1 MKPVNYYLDTLLKP
15 ISGYSIR
22 TKLILAVTSIILII
36 GIVSSVYL
44 FNFQTAMM
52 TSELQDKGISITRN
66 LAENSV
72 NPILTDDVLKL
83 QHLIENIIIAESDVA
98 YVFILD
104 GEGNVIVHTFEGG
117 FPSALKAVNPA
128 IRESSIKRIE
138 LDSEI
143 IDDIAYPVLEG
154 RIGEAHVG
162 MSEAHMNEILSRSML
177 FSLGLITISMLIG
190 AVLAYGAGTYISRPI
205 LSLKKGALEL
215 GKGNLDYKV
224 NVDSQDEIG
233 DLAVTFNTM
242 AEKLEILI
250 HEKDAANQKI
260 LETSKYLDTIISGSH
275 DGINVIDSNGRFE
288 FCNKA
293 FFEIGGY
300 EEKDLIGKHFMTII
314 PADHHNFMLER
325 WKEVQKGMGKP
336 YETQIISKDGSLRD
350 LMVSH
355 KDIVVGG
362 GAKYVVVIKDVT
374 ELKKLDE
381 MKSNIISNISHEL
394 RTPMTIMRGFTELAI
409 HEADPVK
416 RNEFLEKSINA
427 IDKQNQMIQDLLE
440 IAISESGPIKLNYEN
455 VNLNDVL
462 DTSLKIVKQKA
473 RLKDIT
479 IITSLEKDLQVK
491 ADSQQL
497 AYALT
502 KLLDNAVKFNEKGG
516 TVEVKSRYTDG
527 HFEILVRDTGIG
539 IYTNDQDKIFEK
551 FYQADSTT
559 TRNYGGSGVGLTITR
574 HIIEAHGGK
583 IRVESEL
590 GVGTTFF
597 ITLPVE
603 KAGDI

>member
-44 FNFQTAMM
+44 FNFQTSMM
-52 TSELQDKGISITRN
+52 TSGLHDEGIAITRN

-83 QHLIENIIIAESDVA
+83 QHLIENIIIAESDAA

-104 GEGNVIVHTFEGG
+104 GEGNVLVHTFEGG
-117 FPSALKAVNPA
+117 FPSALKSVNPA
-128 IRESSIKRIE
+128 NEETSIKRIE
-138 LDSEI
+138 
-143 IDDIAYPVLEG
+143 IDGENIYDIAYPVLEG

-162 MSEAHMNEILSRSML
+162 MSEARLNEILSRTML
-177 FSLGLITISMLIG
+177 FSLGLISISMLIG
-190 AVLAYGAGTYISRPI
+190 AVLAYGAGIYISRPI

-250 HEKDAANQKI
+250 HEKDVANQKI

-275 DGINVIDSNGRFE
+275 DGITVIDSNGRFE
-288 FCNKA
+288 FGNMA

-300 EEKDLIGKHFMTII
+300 EEKDLIGKHFMTVI
-314 PADHHNFMLER
+314 PADYHNFMLER
-325 WKEVQKGMGKP
+325 WKEVQKGMGEP

-362 GAKYVVVIKDVT
+362 ETKYVVVIKDVT

-462 DTSLKIVKQKA
+462 DTSLKIVEQKA

-516 TVEVKSRYTDG
+516 TVEVKSKYTDG
-527 HFEILVRDTGIG
+527 HFEISVRDTGIG

>member
-190 AVLAYGAGTYISRPI
+190 ALLAYGAGTYISRPI

-288 FCNKA
+288 FCNRA

>member
-1 MKPVNYYLDTLLKP
+1 
-15 ISGYSIR
+15 
-22 TKLILAVTSIILII
+22 
-36 GIVSSVYL
+36 
-44 FNFQTAMM
+44 
-52 TSELQDKGISITRN
+52 
-66 LAENSV
+66 
-72 NPILTDDVLKL
+72 
-83 QHLIENIIIAESDVA
+83 
-98 YVFILD
+98 
-104 GEGNVIVHTFEGG
+104 
-117 FPSALKAVNPA
+117 
-128 IRESSIKRIE
+128 
-138 LDSEI
+138 
-143 IDDIAYPVLEG
+143 
-154 RIGEAHVG
+154 
-162 MSEAHMNEILSRSML
+162 
-177 FSLGLITISMLIG
+177 
-190 AVLAYGAGTYISRPI
+190 
-205 LSLKKGALEL
+205 
-215 GKGNLDYKV
+215 
-224 NVDSQDEIG
+224 
-233 DLAVTFNTM
+233 
-242 AEKLEILI
+242 
-250 HEKDAANQKI
+250 
-260 LETSKYLDTIISGSH
+260 
-275 DGINVIDSNGRFE
+275 
-288 FCNKA
+288 
-293 FFEIGGY
+293 
-300 EEKDLIGKHFMTII
+300 
-314 PADHHNFMLER
+314 
-325 WKEVQKGMGKP
+325 
-336 YETQIISKDGSLRD
+336 
-350 LMVSH
+350 
-355 KDIVVGG
+355 
-362 GAKYVVVIKDVT
+362 KYVVVIKDVT

-462 DTSLKIVKQKA
+462 DTSLKIVEQKA

-516 TVEVKSRYTDG
+516 TVEVKSKYTDG
-527 HFEILVRDTGIG
+527 HFEISVRDTGIG

>member
-1 MKPVNYYLDTLLKP
+1 M
-15 ISGYSIR
+15 
-22 TKLILAVTSIILII
+22 
-36 GIVSSVYL
+36 
-44 FNFQTAMM
+44 
-52 TSELQDKGISITRN
+52 
-66 LAENSV
+66 
-72 NPILTDDVLKL
+72 
-83 QHLIENIIIAESDVA
+83 
-98 YVFILD
+98 
-104 GEGNVIVHTFEGG
+104 
-117 FPSALKAVNPA
+117 
-128 IRESSIKRIE
+128 
-138 LDSEI
+138 
-143 IDDIAYPVLEG
+143 
-154 RIGEAHVG
+154 
-162 MSEAHMNEILSRSML
+162 
-177 FSLGLITISMLIG
+177 
-190 AVLAYGAGTYISRPI
+190 
-205 LSLKKGALEL
+205 EL

-288 FCNKA
+288 FCNRA